1 MSCRRVDMALL
12 TSHVFLYSNGCTLI
26 YVYLSL
32 IHCFFWLYTFRVTCV
47 LMLSHFF
54 GGSST
59 AHFHSL
65 AFSHYLSQPS
75 LCAKMCLSSK
85 GTVRQVLNGRG
96 GCISSLY
103 VSKISVLILPFASE
117 VMCLTYREQQ
127 QNNPNPKHK
136 SMISEKNAKK
146 NWVILK

>member
-1 MSCRRVDMALL
+1 
-12 TSHVFLYSNGCTLI
+12 
-26 YVYLSL
+26 
-32 IHCFFWLYTFRVTCV
+32 
-47 LMLSHFF
+47 MLSHFF
-54 GGSST
+54 GDSST

-65 AFSHYLSQPS
+65 ALNHCLSQPS

-85 GTVRQVLNGRG
+85 GTVRQVLNGWG

-103 VSKISVLILPFASE
+103 VSKIAVLILPFASE
-117 VMCLTYREQQ
+117 VMCLASREQQ

-146 NWVILK
+146 HWVTLK